1 MLQLDRPGAVCTV
14 AVSLVAAVAALLPAT
29 ARADDPLSS
38 VATVMPLADTAPV
51 ATDAIASSAPELAPL
66 VERDEHRHIAFGVR
80 LLRDACEKEPR

>member
-66 VERDEHRHIAFGVR
+66 VEQVSGA
-80 LLRDACEKEPR
+80 